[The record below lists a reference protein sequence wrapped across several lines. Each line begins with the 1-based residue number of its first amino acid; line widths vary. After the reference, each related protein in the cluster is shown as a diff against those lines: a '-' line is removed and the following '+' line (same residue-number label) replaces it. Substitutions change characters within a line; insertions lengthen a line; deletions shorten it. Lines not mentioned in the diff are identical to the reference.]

1 MATIS
6 SKSIF
11 LCNLKIYNMA
21 SGFFAILDDIAALMD
36 DVAVTAKLATQK
48 TAGILGDDLAV
59 NAEKATGFLESRE
72 IPVLMKI
79 MKGSFINKLI
89 IVPVVFLLQWLYEP
103 AITIILIFGGFY
115 LAYEGV
121 EKIIEFIFHR
131 SKKGHEVIEESV
143 ITDED
148 GEEVE
153 KSKIKSA
160 VTTDFILSL
169 EIVIIALASA
179 KVGYEELKSQFNPLL
194 VEIVTVSIV
203 AIIATI
209 GVYGIVAL
217 IVRMDDAGYKIIK
230 KSKTETGFLVSV
242 GNFLVNA
249 LPWVIKGLA
258 VVGTVALILVAGG
271 IFVHNIEWIHH
282 HFLPNINST
291 VREALAGIIGG
302 LLAIP
307 IFTLGSKILSLV
319 KKK

>member
-1 MATIS
+1 
-6 SKSIF
+6 
-11 LCNLKIYNMA
+11 MA

-103 AITIILIFGGFY
+103 AINIILIFGGFY

-131 SKKGHEVIEESV
+131 SKKGHEVIEES
-143 ITDED
+143 IMTAED
-148 GEEVE
+148 GEELE

-179 KVGYEELKSQFNPLL
+179 KVGYEALKSQFNPLL

-203 AIIATI
+203 AIIATV

-217 IVRMDDAGYKIIK
+217 IVRMDDAGYKLIK
-230 KSKTETGFLVSV
+230 KSKTETGFLVSI

-258 VVGTVALILVAGG
+258 VVGTLALILVAGG
-271 IFVHNIEWIHH
+271 IFVHNIAWIHH

-302 LLAIP
+302 LIAIP
-307 IFTLGSKILSLV
+307 IFMLGTKALSLV